1 MTKVN
6 LDFTRVDA
14 ALKLATRERELAADR
29 EQLAIAR
36 GRAAI
41 ATNLITYSAAGAT
54 VLIVS
59 VGLAIWLATPKSGM
73 PSNPIITGTNRV
85 QPQAVPVQ
93 GVPPNKI
100 VSNINLFNSIDARDL
115 GLANPYIISLNAGHG
130 YEDSNSDHW
139 ETAWCYADFRKDELD
154 YRVTLAY
161 KTRAGNLDQPASE
174 NERRQLLLTEKD
186 MSYLRGQCPWRPK

>member
-41 ATNLITYSAAGAT
+41 ATNLITYSAAGAA

-59 VGLAIWLATPKSGM
+59 VGLAIWLATPKSGL
-73 PSNPIITGTNRV
+73 PFNPIVTGANPG

-100 VSNINLFNSIDARDL
+100 VSNINLFNSIEARDL
-115 GLANPYIISLNAGHG
+115 GLANPYFISISAGHR
-130 YEDSNSDHW
+130 YENSNSDRW
-139 ETAWCYADFRKDELD
+139 QTAWCYADFRRDGLD
-154 YRVTLAY
+154 YTVRLTDRTWTTTIA
-161 KTRAGNLDQPASE
+161 KPASE

-186 MSYLRGQCPWRPK
+186 MSYLRDRCPWRPK